1 MNLKQLE
8 TFVRVAEI
16 GSFSKAALVLG
27 TVQPALSRQVRQ
39 LEIDLHV
46 TLLDRNGRGVVLTEA
61 GKLLFEH
68 SVGILEL
75 VARAREALEASR
87 DQPMGRVVLGLPPS
101 LGRGLTVPLV
111 ETFERSWP
119 KARLA
124 VVEGLSAHIAE
135 WIATGR
141 VDVGLLYNPEPH
153 ASLETEP
160 LRKEQLCLVSP
171 KSASPQ
177 DGRPAG
183 KTTRAGKRQLSAEPA
198 LRLAELDGLPL
209 VLPERLHAIRRLL
222 ETHAARVGVKLNIAW
237 EISSVPAILALVKTG
252 HGHAVLTR
260 DALTDAAAAEAL
272 QARPFLEP
280 ELAHTLFLAT
290 SATKRVTPLQ
300 RSVMTWLRDH
310 LGRPAERS
318 GFAP

>member
-16 GSFSKAALVLG
+16 GSFSKAALVLR

-46 TLLDRNGRGVVLTEA
+46 TLLERTGRGVVLTDA

-75 VARAREALEASR
+75 VSRAREALDASR
-87 DQPMGRVVLGLPPS
+87 DEPLGRVVLGLPPS
-101 LGRGLTVPLV
+101 LGRTLTVPLV
-111 ETFERSWP
+111 ETFKREWP
-119 KARLA
+119 RATLA

-141 VDVGLLYNPEPH
+141 VDVGLLYNPDPH
-153 ASLETEP
+153 AALETEP
-160 LRKEQLCLVSP
+160 LRKEALCLVSP
-171 KSASPQ
+171 AGSA
-177 DGRPAG
+177 GRKRG
-183 KTTRAGKRQLSAEPA
+183 KTLPPA
-198 LRLAELDGLPL
+198 AKLAELEGLPL

-222 ETHAARVGVKLNIAW
+222 ETQAARAGVKLTVAW
-237 EISSVPAILALVKTG
+237 EISSVPAILALVRNG

-260 DALTDAAAAEAL
+260 EAL
-272 QARPFLEP
+272 GDDSNGAALVARPLADP
-280 ELAHTLFLAT
+280 EMAHTLFLAT

-300 RSVMTWLRDH
+300 RSVMLWLRQH
-310 LGRPAERS
+310 LSLAQAPEQQGRGLA
-318 GFAP
+318 

>member
-16 GSFSKAALVLG
+16 GSFSKAALVLS

-46 TLLDRNGRGVVLTEA
+46 TLLERTGRGVVLTEA

-75 VARAREALEASR
+75 VSRAREALEASR
-87 DQPMGRVVLGLPPS
+87 DEPLGRVVVGLPPS
-101 LGRGLTVPLV
+101 LGRSLTVPLV
-111 ETFERSWP
+111 ETFKREWP
-119 KARLA
+119 RARLA

-153 ASLETEP
+153 AALETEP
-160 LRKEQLCLVSP
+160 LRKEALCLISP
-171 KSASPQ
+171 PGTMATMGQPKR
-177 DGRPAG
+177 GRAVAAPPNL
-183 KTTRAGKRQLSAEPA
+183 QLAA
-198 LRLAELDGLPL
+198 LQGLPL

-222 ETHAARVGVKLNIAW
+222 ETQAARAGVKLDIAW
-237 EISSVPAILALVKTG
+237 EISSVPAILALVRNG

-260 DALTDAAAAEAL
+260 EALTESEDVAAL
-272 QARPFLEP
+272 LARPLAEP

-300 RSVMTWLRDH
+300 RSVIVWLRQH
-310 LGRPAERS
+310 LSQQLGRSAEAA
-318 GFAP
+318 G